1 MPKIKKIKKT
11 NKTKKSK
18 PIKRRKRINKNK
30 QKGGNTNPIIENK
43 KMCSPTNAYESS
55 CFTTD
60 ALRKIIR
67 AYNTKTNS
75 NIGKIKLTQNKKDLV
90 KDLSNKFCKDYDT
103 IDFCI
108 LNDDRWQGSEEIK
121 TLIRKFF
128 KPPSPKGKYDWLSS
142 IDIADVMD
150 QYEEKYPDFIFL
162 GPVPIDFD
170 EILTEVGQI
179 NLKTLVKE
187 KKRIGIVFNTDPHDM
202 PGEHW
207 ISMFIDLNDKTICF
221 FDSTGDEPPQ
231 QITDLINKLVEQ
243 CKDIKVLS
251 PITIINKKQHQFSGS
266 ECGIYSLFFIIQRL
280 SGKSCNSIFNNI
292 IKDEAMN
299 ANRKILFSNPK
310 HKNIIDAFQN

>member
-1 MPKIKKIKKT
+1 MRT
-11 NKTKKSK
+11 
-18 PIKRRKRINKNK
+18 
-30 QKGGNTNPIIENK
+30 
-43 KMCSPTNAYESS
+43 
-55 CFTTD
+55 
-60 ALRKIIR
+60 
-67 AYNTKTNS
+67 
-75 NIGKIKLTQNKKDLV
+75 
-90 KDLSNKFCKDYDT
+90 
-103 IDFCI
+103 
-108 LNDDRWQGSEEIK
+108 
-121 TLIRKFF
+121 
-128 KPPSPKGKYDWLSS
+128 
-142 IDIADVMD
+142 
-150 QYEEKYPDFIFL
+150 
-162 GPVPIDFD
+162 IDFD

-292 IKDEAMN
+292 IKDEKMN